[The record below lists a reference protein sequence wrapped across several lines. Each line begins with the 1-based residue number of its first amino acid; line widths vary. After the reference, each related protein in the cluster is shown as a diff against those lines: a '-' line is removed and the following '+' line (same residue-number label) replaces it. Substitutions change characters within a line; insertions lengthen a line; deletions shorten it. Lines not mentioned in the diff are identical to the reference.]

1 MNGEDIFKSIVSGED
16 QSILG
21 DVARAGLL
29 LLSKGYKK
37 AVTMRN
43 AKFDANKGVV
53 KVSVPVISV
62 GNITAGGTG
71 KTPMVRLICDI
82 LGQKG
87 FHPTVLSRGYR
98 AKDNSQNTIISKHGS
113 ILVEP

>member
-1 MNGEDIFKSIVSGED
+1 MNGEDMFKKIMSGED

-21 DVARAGLL
+21 DIARSGLA
-29 LLSKGYKK
+29 LLSKGYEK

-43 AKFDANKGVV
+43 SKFDAHKGVE

-87 FHPTVLSRGYR
+87 FHPTVLSRGYI
-98 AKDNSQNTIISKHGS
+98 ACLLYT
-113 ILVEP
+113 